1 MRTFT
6 NTLLF
11 ENILDTTPTG
21 DGNVSDLY
29 TTITSPTVQV
39 VEANCG
45 TTCGELDDVTY
56 ARVGEMELAT
66 SLYLTKDRIDQLL
79 GQGIYSVALANTSTC
94 VSKGGVCQRCYS
106 ASYPANT
113 IPAVGSNVAIPSEVA
128 LRVDVLEATP
138 GQSTFA
144 LTLDPST
151 SKRVYVYVGNSLLA
165 NNVGYSITGTTLTLA
180 TPIPVVTNVVVK
192 YVSNYYGMHMN
203 YLANTYSG
211 SLIGVK
217 PTISKVLLP
226 IRSLF
231 LTSLIDANKLQ
242 SVRDV
247 VSSLSAID
255 QAYIDYINKG
265 TIRNTLEEA
274 LLLMALY
281 NIYSGIR

>member
-1 MRTFT
+1 
-6 NTLLF
+6 
-11 ENILDTTPTG
+11 
-21 DGNVSDLY
+21 
-29 TTITSPTVQV
+29 
-39 VEANCG
+39 
-45 TTCGELDDVTY
+45 
-56 ARVGEMELAT
+56 
-66 SLYLTKDRIDQLL
+66 
-79 GQGIYSVALANTSTC
+79 
-94 VSKGGVCQRCYS
+94 
-106 ASYPANT
+106 
-113 IPAVGSNVAIPSEVA
+113 
-128 LRVDVLEATP
+128 
-138 GQSTFA
+138 
-144 LTLDPST
+144 
-151 SKRVYVYVGNSLLA
+151 
-165 NNVGYSITGTTLTLA
+165 
-180 TPIPVVTNVVVK
+180 
-192 YVSNYYGMHMN
+192 MN